1 MKSVNLFYKFFSS
14 AIVLFALSSPA
25 SASVTYQWVCDSLNC
40 NGDSLFTSTM
50 VISDSA
56 FAAGDF
62 TGVAGNVLSW
72 DTSSGVG
79 DGYTLG
85 LADIATSLGDD
96 VNLRIVLSG
105 DGSLIN
111 DLLDISA
118 GTNIT
123 FDSIEGRV
131 DFFQGVNT
139 NYSVGSLRDGP
150 IGGPFSDITIQ
161 GHFQVVPVPA
171 AVWLFGSGLIGLI
184 AFARKR
190 DAV

>member
-72 DTSSGVG
+72 DTCSGVG

-150 IGGPFSDITIQ
+150 IGGSFSDITIQ

-171 AVWLFGSGLIGLI
+171 AVWLFASGLIGLI

-190 DAV
+190 DAI